1 MTQSPPTWL
10 IVAVKTSPT
19 AAEHPPLVIVP
30 AAAFALEIPIAEDVE
45 VIKAKARKDA
55 SRRGMGTVH

>member
-45 VIKAKARKDA
+45 VTKTSVRKGEVK
-55 SRRGMGTVH
+55 RRQVRL

>member
-30 AAAFALEIPIAEDVE
+30 AAALALEIPMGMVVE
-45 VIKAKARKDA
+45 ATKTIDRNGDGK
-55 SRRGMGTVH
+55 RRQVRL

>member
-1 MTQSPPTWL
+1 MMQSPPTWL

-30 AAAFALEIPIAEDVE
+30 AAALALEIPMAEDVE
-45 VIKAKARKDA
+45 VSNAKASNGEEKRFQ
-55 SRRGMGTVH
+55 VNL